1 MRRPSLLNGISIPG
15 HEANSAR
22 SFELFAQLV
31 RIALHDERAN
41 LRGVEDAPFALILA
55 ANQRLAATQ
64 HRISRLHRAKRRLG
78 LRLTSRG
85 GKLHHE
91 AEAAC
96 LDGARSCFGRG
107 LQCRPAKLWGRARDR
122 LSDRVA
128 VGLPSQ
134 GGSNTN

>member
-31 RIALHDERAN
+31 RIALHVERPN
-41 LRGVEDAPFALILA
+41 LRGIEDAPFALILA

-64 HRISRLHRAKRRLG
+64 HRIFRLHRAKRRLG
-78 LRLTSRG
+78 LRLTSLG

-91 AEAAC
+91 ATC
-96 LDGARSCFGRG
+96 LDGAYSCFGRG
-107 LQCRPAKLWGRARDR
+107 LRCRPAKLWGR
-122 LSDRVA
+122 V
-128 VGLPSQ
+128 
-134 GGSNTN
+134 